1 MTAIR
6 QVPVHPASEAEAYEE
21 TLQGLSYAEMLG
33 EWESEVGLPLKGLN
47 REERLYRHYSRYNW
61 ERMERVQ
68 SLYQPS
74 NGLRNAAASHAGHQT
89 WLFLTENWCA
99 DAAYS
104 LPVVKTAAEA
114 HGDADLRF
122 LMRDSHLD
130 VMERYL
136 TGTAR
141 SIPVLVVFDSEGKEL
156 VRWGPKPKALAA
168 HRADL
173 IAQGADGRAVSA
185 ASIAWYDD
193 EGWLAVEQELEQR
206 FLAAANVGV

>member
-1 MTAIR
+1 MTPNR
-6 QVPVHPASEAEAYEE
+6 PVRVNPVSEIKAFER
-21 TLQGLSYAEMLG
+21 TVQGMSYDEMLT
-33 EWESEVGLPLKGLN
+33 EWELEVGLSLKGLG

-74 NGLRNAAASHAGHQT
+74 GGLRNAASTHSGHQT

-104 LPVVKTAAEA
+104 LPVVKAAAEA
-114 HGDADLRF
+114 QGDADLRF
-122 LMRDSHLD
+122 LMRDTNLD

-141 SIPVLVVFDSEGKEL
+141 SIPVLVVFDSHGKEL

-185 ASIAWYDD
+185 GSIAWYDD
-193 EGWLAVEQELEQR
+193 EGWLAVEEELELR
-206 FLAAANVGV
+206 FLVAAAAAV